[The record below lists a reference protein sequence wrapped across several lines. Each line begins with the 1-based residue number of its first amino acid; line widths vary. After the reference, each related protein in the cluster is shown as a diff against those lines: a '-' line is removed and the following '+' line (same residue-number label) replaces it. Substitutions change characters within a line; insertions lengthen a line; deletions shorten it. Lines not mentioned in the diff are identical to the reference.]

1 MTLSFKKGD
10 EGIRIPKKC
19 ISLLSD
25 ADICDLR
32 VLLFAAELESEGEE
46 IDAEK
51 IANELSVSIGE
62 VNSSLKF
69 WHGAGVIKKGAA
81 KKKDE
86 PEITEEK
93 EEK

>member
-32 VLLFAAELESEGEE
+32 VLLFAAELERHGVRATVRRKLGGDINASCGQLRRESE
-46 IDAEK
+46 
-51 IANELSVSIGE
+51 N
-62 VNSSLKF
+62 
-69 WHGAGVIKKGAA
+69 
-81 KKKDE
+81 
-86 PEITEEK
+86 IT
-93 EEK
+93 